1 MNAVFEPSLLFISN
15 ENWQDEDKQDLF
27 LKHLINQLEII
38 DKFDISKI
46 WWTDE
51 LQTILIGNPNMH
63 PWFGSDL
70 RNPII
75 VAISQMFYNRIEY
88 IYESE
93 TMCQVSPNLTVTYT
107 NEFANEHFLK
117 LVHTLIV
124 EQNNFYFCVGIE
136 NQLFNSNKYSFYC
149 NCHQNK
155 LSPILINI
163 ANNWYPYLD
172 SVGSFF
178 PTSIEEFDEK
188 FKKAIEITVN
198 CDFVGSEL
206 LYEYVFEKN
215 FKKSVIGTARNR
227 TEILKNITKRLTLTT
242 PQAQADGSLQD
253 KPYKGTEKKGIR
265 RMRITQGTRVDY
277 LLHESEKKIVFINY
291 FDEGDYDKSL

>member
-124 EQNNFYFCVGIE
+124 EQNNF
-136 NQLFNSNKYSFYC
+136 
-149 NCHQNK
+149 
-155 LSPILINI
+155 
-163 ANNWYPYLD
+163 
-172 SVGSFF
+172 
-178 PTSIEEFDEK
+178 
-188 FKKAIEITVN
+188 
-198 CDFVGSEL
+198 
-206 LYEYVFEKN
+206 
-215 FKKSVIGTARNR
+215 
-227 TEILKNITKRLTLTT
+227 
-242 PQAQADGSLQD
+242 
-253 KPYKGTEKKGIR
+253 
-265 RMRITQGTRVDY
+265 
-277 LLHESEKKIVFINY
+277 
-291 FDEGDYDKSL
+291 